1 MFSAARNAAIGAATL
16 SIAAGLSPP
25 AQAAYTLTLLQ
36 QGPDVTA
43 TGSGSFDLTDLTLAV
58 GIGSRA
64 LVAPAS
70 GTTWTG
76 PVAATDGDVYGDTTG
91 PGAFGGGG
99 LTFADSGSGD
109 LVGVFSGGGIVVP
122 SGYVSGSL
130 SGTATYNNQTF
141 ANLGLASGTYVWTWG
156 TGADADS
163 FTIRIGP
170 AAAVPEPASLPLL
183 AMSLVG
189 LGLVLRTRRA

>member
-1 MFSAARNAAIGAATL
+1 MFSAVRNAAIGAATL
-16 SIAAGLSPP
+16 SIAAGVSPS

-36 QGPDVTA
+36 QGPDVVG

-58 GIGSRA
+58 GITSRA

-70 GTTWTG
+70 GTTWAG
-76 PVAATDGDVYGDTTG
+76 PVVATDGDVYGDIIG

-109 LVGVFSGGGIVVP
+109 LVGVFSGGGVVVP
-122 SGYVSGSL
+122 SGYVSGGL
-130 SGTATYNNQTF
+130 SGTATYNNRTF
-141 ANLGLASGTYVWTWG
+141 ASLGLTPGTYVWTWG

-163 FTIRIGP
+163 LTLQIGS
-170 AAAVPEPASLPLL
+170 AAAAPEPASLTLLL
-183 AMSLVG
+183 AGLVG
-189 LGLVLRTRRA
+189 LGMVLRMRRV